1 MKLALRALIA
11 FLKIVRTYI
20 KINFFL
26 IIDLSK
32 SKVSNKAEILFVDI
46 DRYKQKAF
54 DFDIFLSLLWVI
66 EVVWARNQIKAE
78 NYR

>member
-46 DRYKQKAF
+46 DRYKQNRKAF
-54 DFDIFLSLLWVI
+54 DFDIFLSSL
-66 EVVWARNQIKAE
+66 
-78 NYR
+78 